1 MNDIDFTQTTTESTE
16 VFNAAHE
23 NEPEPAPINKWALRD
38 RLRSK
43 VLWAA
48 VVSELITIGY
58 NVYQCIQYGITENL
72 IKLIAMSVLGIL
84 TIFGIL
90 NDPTNKEGF

>member
-1 MNDIDFTQTTTESTE
+1 MSDLDKFIE
-16 VFNAAHE
+16 AYE
-23 NEPEPAPINKWALRD
+23 NEPESEQPNKWALRD

-72 IKLIAMSVLGIL
+72 LQMIAVSVLGIL

>member
-1 MNDIDFTQTTTESTE
+1 MNDIDFTTSETEQTAA
-16 VFNAAHE
+16 FNTAYE
-23 NEPEPAPINKWALRD
+23 NEPEPEPFNKWALRD

-72 IKLIAMSVLGIL
+72 LKMIAMSVLGIL
-84 TIFGIL
+84 TMFGIL